1 MAKCKFCGE
10 PVKVSPVFHLSCWVQ
25 AVNKY
30 AGEICDEYC
39 MLREGLFDLQKEAP
53 DFIKTKSEEFL
64 SRMMEGK

>member
-1 MAKCKFCGE
+1 MNTKELIEALGQLKVQTGSLVCLGCGHE
-10 PVKVSPVFHLSCWVQ
+10 H
-25 AVNKY
+25 
-30 AGEICDEYC
+30 